1 MMVKKTTTTNAQKD
15 RERLLDYFGV
25 LSIPM
30 RSDQLDHVLGRAEKE
45 SLSYLAFLELLIG
58 EQANGRRQ
66 RRVERRIREACFAQA
81 TTLDAFDWQ
90 FNARTIDRVQMQALA
105 SGQFID
111 RRENLVMVGQS
122 GLGKSHLIQ
131 AIGRQAC
138 VMDYRVRYTTSAQ
151 LLADLTACLADRT
164 LPSRM
169 RYYARFDLLIIDEF
183 GLDHIERQESRQAA
197 NLLYKVIDA
206 RSQRCSTALVTNID
220 FNAWSDYLGD
230 PPLATALLDRLVD
243 RAIVLKMKGKS
254 YRAARAKGA
263 PSTGADNGKTQ

>member
-1 MMVKKTTTTNAQKD
+1 MWTMAKKTSAEKD
-15 RERLLDYFGV
+15 RERLLDCFGS
-25 LSIPM
+25 LCIPM
-30 RSDQLDHVLGRAEKE
+30 RSEQLDEALARAEKE
-45 SLSYLAFLELLIG
+45 GMSYLEFLELLIG

-66 RRVERRIREACFAQA
+66 RRVERRIREACFDEV
-81 TTLDAFDWQ
+81 TTMDSFDWD
-90 FNARTIDRVQMQALA
+90 FNARTIDRVQMQTLS

-138 VMDYRVRYTTSAQ
+138 TMEYRVRYTTSAK
-151 LLADLTACLADRT
+151 LLSDLTACLADRT

-169 RYYARFDLLIIDEF
+169 RYYTRFDLLIIDEF

-197 NLLYKVIDA
+197 NLLYKVIDG
-206 RSQRCSTALVTNID
+206 RSQKRSTALVTNID
-220 FNAWSDYLGD
+220 FKAWSDYLGD
-230 PPLATALLDRLVD
+230 APLATALLDRLVD
-243 RAIVLKMKGKS
+243 RAIILKLKGRS

-263 PSTGADNGKTQ
+263 PSTELEDATPQ